1 MTKKIGDGF
10 KRFIYWNKYQTTP
23 PKLRDNGPN
32 IYRLLNASFQGVK
45 RLFIL
50 AYIVTDDDN
59 AGIKSNEKCF
69 LPKAKIKNCID

>member
-1 MTKKIGDGF
+1 MTKKIVHGF
-10 KRFIYWNKYQTTP
+10 KRFVYLSEYQTTP
-23 PKLRDNGPN
+23 SKLRDNIPN

>member
-1 MTKKIGDGF
+1 MRKKLDD
-10 KRFIYWNKYQTTP
+10 RFTRFAYWSEYQTTP
-23 PKLRDNGPN
+23 PKLKYNGPI

-69 LPKAKIKNCID
+69 LQKAEIKNCID